1 VKRFLLSL
9 SLILGLL
16 ASASA
21 AAAANAV
28 IKCRVFDVDGKPV
41 KGAYIFFYD
50 SPDTRRAVDLVSPAT
65 NRNGFCKKEIPAG
78 MYWAV
83 ARLKKEGTFDMGP
96 LMIGDK
102 VSPEPLEIEVSPG
115 ETLEV
120 EFRIMNLLDTIR
132 TRTKKRKDLN
142 RITGR
147 IVDENDEPVE
157 GAFVFANRYKQPLT
171 MPNYFSAWT
180 GKDGRF
186 TIYLPNGSFYLGVAR
201 DFAPGQTYAATTE
214 IKAGPGGNKEPLVLK
229 AGPKP
234 D

>member
-1 VKRFLLSL
+1 MKRVLLSL
-9 SLILGLL
+9 LMFCGL
-16 ASASA
+16 A
-21 AAAANAV
+21 AGVVPAAVAANAM
-28 IKCRVFDVDGKPV
+28 IKCKVFDVDGKPV

-83 ARLKKEGTFDMGP
+83 ARLKKEGDFDMGP

-102 VSPEPLEIEVSPG
+102 VSPEPVEIEVAPG

-120 EFRIMNLLDTIR
+120 EFRIMNLLDTIK
-132 TRTKKRKDLN
+132 TRSKKRKDLN
-142 RITGR
+142 RISGT
-147 IVDENDEPVE
+147 ILDENDEPVAN
-157 GAFVFANRYKQPLT
+157 AFVFANRYKQPLT

-186 TIYLPNGSFYLGVAR
+186 TIYLPNGRYYLGVAR
-201 DFAPGQTYAATTE
+201 DFAPEQTYAATTE
-214 IKAGPGGNKEPLVLK
+214 IQAGPDAGNKPLVLR
-229 AGPKP
+229 APSS